1 MPDAFQFQ
9 LVPVLTAC
17 ARSLSL
23 SPFVHP
29 VSVFP
34 TPFPFLLF
42 TLGHHLFPLSLILSL
57 DGIQMSLALQPQ
69 AMSRVKFPWLSI
81 LRTMMSQGIL
91 FSHDPQVIACP
102 VPHSKC
108 RRLPVCV
115 CDTPGGRPQ
124 VIAAALRTVLS
135 PGHISPS
142 FLLKSNSTEM
152 FIS

>member
-1 MPDAFQFQ
+1 MLISFPRQCK
-9 LVPVLTAC
+9 V
-17 ARSLSL
+17 ARRLSIPTCSRANCSLSL

-42 TLGHHLFPLSLILSL
+42 SLRHHLFSLSLVLSL

-81 LRTMMSQGIL
+81 LRTVMSQGIL

-102 VPHSKC
+102 VPHSKF

-115 CDTPGGRPQ
+115 
-124 VIAAALRTVLS
+124 
-135 PGHISPS
+135 
-142 FLLKSNSTEM
+142 FLLP
-152 FIS
+152 